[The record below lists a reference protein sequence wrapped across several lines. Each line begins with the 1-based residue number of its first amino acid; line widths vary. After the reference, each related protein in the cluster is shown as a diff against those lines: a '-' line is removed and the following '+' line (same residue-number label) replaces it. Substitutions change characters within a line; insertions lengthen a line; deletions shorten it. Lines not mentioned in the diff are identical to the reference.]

1 MIFLLV
7 TRNTIFHKKIKNER
21 DIANF
26 FFKNWTNNNET

>member
-21 DIANF
+21 DIATF
-26 FFKNWTNNNET
+26 FFQKLDE

>member
-7 TRNTIFHKKIKNER
+7 TRNTIFYKEIKNER
-21 DIANF
+21 GIATF